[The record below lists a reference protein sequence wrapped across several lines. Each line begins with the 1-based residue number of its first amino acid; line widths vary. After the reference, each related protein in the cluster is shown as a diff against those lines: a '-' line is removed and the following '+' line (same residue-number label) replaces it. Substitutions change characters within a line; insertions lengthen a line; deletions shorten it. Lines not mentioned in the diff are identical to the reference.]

1 MPETKFKNLSQ
12 ADELVPI
19 DTDGEEVEVELE
31 QETTKTL
38 KPEVIDDE
46 EGIDEED
53 ENEDEE
59 AVVAKEE
66 TEHEEYSKGV
76 QKRIDK
82 LTAKLREAERREQAA
97 TEFAQNVQT
106 ENQTVKTKTE
116 ELDGNYV
123 LAEANRITAETEKAK
138 NDLRAANEAND
149 IDQQTDAQQ
158 RLAVLAGEAQRVAE
172 LNKAREKATKEK
184 ETEVPSETKQETSTQ
199 QPVQYPDPDPKAQDW
214 AEDNKWFG
222 QDRAMTMTS
231 FAIHQDLVEEGF
243 DPTADEYYTEID
255 KRIRNEFPHKFNE
268 DSGTKTR
275 SVQTV
280 ASAKRSAK
288 TGRSKSVKLTPSQVA
303 IAKKLGVPLEEYA
316 KYVK

>member
-31 QETTKTL
+31 EEAIKTR
-38 KPEVIDDE
+38 KPEIIDDE

-82 LTAKLREAERREQAA
+82 LTAKLREAERREKAA

-106 ENQTVKTKTE
+106 ENQTLKTKTE

-123 LAEANRITAETEKAK
+123 IAEANRITAETEKAK

-231 FAIHQDLVEEGF
+231 FAIHQDLIEEGF

>member
-19 DTDGEEVEVELE
+19 DTDGQEVEVELE
-31 QETTKTL
+31 EAATSPVE
-38 KPEVIDDE
+38 PEVIDDE
-46 EGIDEED
+46 EGIDEE
-53 ENEDEE
+53 ET
-59 AVVAKEE
+59 VVAKEE

-82 LTAKLREAERREQAA
+82 LTAKLREAERREKAA

-106 ENQTVKTKTE
+106 ENQTLKTKTE
-116 ELDGNYV
+116 ESDNNYV
-123 LAEANRITAETEKAK
+123 IAEANRITAETEKAK
-138 NDLRAANEAND
+138 NDLRAANETDD
-149 IDQQTDAQQ
+149 IDKQTDAQQ
-158 RLAVLAGEAQRVAE
+158 RLAVLAGEAQRMQA
-172 LNKAREKATKEK
+172 LNKEREKATKEK
-184 ETEVPSETKQETSTQ
+184 EIEVPSETKLETSTQ
-199 QPVQYPDPDPKAQDW
+199 QPDQYPDPDPKAQDW

-222 QDRAMTMTS
+222 KERAMTMTS

-255 KRIRNEFPHKFNE
+255 KRIRNEFPHKFDE

-280 ASAKRSAK
+280 ASAKRSAR

>member
-31 QETTKTL
+31 EEAIKTR
-38 KPEVIDDE
+38 KPEIIDDE

-82 LTAKLREAERREQAA
+82 LTAKLREAERREKAA

-106 ENQTVKTKTE
+106 ENQTLKTKTE

-123 LAEANRITAETEKAK
+123 IAEANRITAETEKAK

-231 FAIHQDLVEEGF
+231 FAIHQDLIEEGF

-288 TGRSKSVKLTPSQVA
+288 NGRSKSVKLTPSQVA

>member
-19 DTDGEEVEVELE
+19 DTDGQEVEVELE
-31 QETTKTL
+31 EAATSPVE
-38 KPEVIDDE
+38 PEVIDDE
-46 EGIDEED
+46 EGIDEE
-53 ENEDEE
+53 ET
-59 AVVAKEE
+59 VVAKEE

-106 ENQTVKTKTE
+106 ENQTLKTKTE
-116 ELDGNYV
+116 ESDNNYV
-123 LAEANRITAETEKAK
+123 IAEANRITAETEKAK
-138 NDLRAANEAND
+138 NDLRAANETDD
-149 IDQQTDAQQ
+149 IDKQTDAQQ
-158 RLAVLAGEAQRVAE
+158 RLAVLAGEAQRMQA
-172 LNKAREKATKEK
+172 LNKEREKATKEK
-184 ETEVPSETKQETSTQ
+184 EIEVPSETKLETSTQ
-199 QPVQYPDPDPKAQDW
+199 QPDQYPDPDPKAQDW

-222 QDRAMTMTS
+222 KDRAMTMTS

>member
-31 QETTKTL
+31 EEAIKTR
-38 KPEVIDDE
+38 KPEIIDDE

-82 LTAKLREAERREQAA
+82 LTAKLREAERREKAA

-106 ENQTVKTKTE
+106 ENQTLKTKNE
-116 ELDGNYV
+116 ESDNNYV
-123 LAEANRITAETEKAK
+123 IAEANRITAETEKAK
-138 NDLRAANEAND
+138 NDLRAANETDD
-149 IDQQTDAQQ
+149 IDKQTDAQQ
-158 RLAVLAGEAQRVAE
+158 RLAVLAGEAQRMQA
-172 LNKAREKATKEK
+172 LNKEREKATK

-255 KRIRNEFPHKFNE
+255 KRIRKEFPHKFNE

>member
-12 ADELVPI
+12 ADELVPM
-19 DTDGEEVEVELE
+19 DTDGEEVEIELE
-31 QETTKTL
+31 EGSTTTIKSD
-38 KPEVIDDE
+38 VVE
-46 EGIDEED
+46 EMIEENN
-53 ENEDEE
+53 NEEIKD
-59 AVVAKEE
+59 E

-97 TEFAQNVQT
+97 TSYAQNVQQ
-106 ENQTVKTKTE
+106 ENTTLKTKTE
-116 ELDGNYV
+116 ELDNNYI

-138 NDLRAANEAND
+138 SELRAANENDD
-149 IDQQTDAQQ
+149 IDKQTDAQQ
-158 RLAVLAGEAQRVAE
+158 RLAVLAGEAQRVQAI
-172 LNKAREKATKEK
+172 NKQKEKA
-184 ETEVPSETKQETSTQ
+184 ETEIQTPSIQQQQTSTE
-199 QPVQYPDPDPKAQDW
+199 QPVQYADPDPKAQTW
-214 AEDNKWFG
+214 AEENEWFG

-231 FAIHQDLVEEGF
+231 FAIHQELVDEGI
-243 DPTADEYYTEID
+243 DPTGNQYYTEID
-255 KRIRNEFPHKFNE
+255 KRIRNEFPHKFDE
-268 DSGTKTR
+268 DSSPKTR
-275 SVQTV
+275 TVQTV

>member
-19 DTDGEEVEVELE
+19 DTDGQEVEVELE
-31 QETTKTL
+31 EAATSPVE
-38 KPEVIDDE
+38 PEVIDDE
-46 EGIDEED
+46 EGIDEE
-53 ENEDEE
+53 ET
-59 AVVAKEE
+59 VVAKEE

-82 LTAKLREAERREQAA
+82 LTAKLREAERREKAA

-106 ENQTVKTKTE
+106 ENQTLKTKTE
-116 ELDGNYV
+116 ESDNNYV
-123 LAEANRITAETEKAK
+123 IAEANRITAETEKAK
-138 NDLRAANEAND
+138 NDLRAANETDD
-149 IDQQTDAQQ
+149 IDKQTDAQQ
-158 RLAVLAGEAQRVAE
+158 RLAVLAGEAQRMQA
-172 LNKAREKATKEK
+172 LNKEREKATKEK
-184 ETEVPSETKQETSTQ
+184 EIEVPSETKLETSTQ
-199 QPVQYPDPDPKAQDW
+199 QPDQYPDPDPKAQDW

-222 QDRAMTMTS
+222 KDRAMTMTS

-255 KRIRNEFPHKFNE
+255 KRIRNEFPHKFDE

-280 ASAKRSAK
+280 ASAKRSAR

>member
-12 ADELVPI
+12 ADELVPM
-19 DTDGEEVEVELE
+19 DTEGEGVEVELDE
-31 QETTKTL
+31 SSTTTIKPDVVEEMIEDSNEETTET
-38 KPEVIDDE
+38 
-46 EGIDEED
+46 
-53 ENEDEE
+53 
-59 AVVAKEE
+59 KEE

-106 ENQTVKTKTE
+106 ENNTLKTKTE
-116 ELDGNYV
+116 ESNSNYV
-123 LAEANRITAETEKAK
+123 IAEANRITAETEKAK
-138 NDLRAANEAND
+138 NDLRAANETDD
-149 IDQQTDAQQ
+149 IDKQTDAQQ
-158 RLAVLAGEAQRVAE
+158 RLAVLAGEAQRMQV
-172 LNKAREKATKEK
+172 LNKEREKATKEK
-184 ETEVPSETKQETSTQ
+184 ETEVPSETKLETSTQ

-255 KRIRNEFPHKFNE
+255 KRIRNEFPHKFDE

-280 ASAKRSAK
+280 ASAKRSAR

>member
-19 DTDGEEVEVELE
+19 DTDGQEVEVELE
-31 QETTKTL
+31 EAATSPVE
-38 KPEVIDDE
+38 PEVIDDE
-46 EGIDEED
+46 EGIDEE
-53 ENEDEE
+53 ET
-59 AVVAKEE
+59 VVAKEE

-106 ENQTVKTKTE
+106 ENNTLKTKTE
-116 ELDGNYV
+116 ESDNNYV
-123 LAEANRITAETEKAK
+123 IAEANRITAETEKAK
-138 NDLRAANEAND
+138 NDLRAANETDD
-149 IDQQTDAQQ
+149 IDKQTDAQQ
-158 RLAVLAGEAQRVAE
+158 RLAVLAGEAQRMQA
-172 LNKAREKATKEK
+172 LNKEREKATKEI
-184 ETEVPSETKQETSTQ
+184 EVPSETKQETSTQ

-255 KRIRNEFPHKFNE
+255 KRIRNEFPHKFDE

-280 ASAKRSAK
+280 ASAKRSAR

>member
-19 DTDGEEVEVELE
+19 DTDGQEVEVELE
-31 QETTKTL
+31 EAATSPVE
-38 KPEVIDDE
+38 PEVIDDE
-46 EGIDEED
+46 EGIDEE
-53 ENEDEE
+53 ET
-59 AVVAKEE
+59 VVAKEE

-82 LTAKLREAERREQAA
+82 LTAKLREAERREKAA

-106 ENQTVKTKTE
+106 ENQTLKTKTE
-116 ELDGNYV
+116 ESDNNYV
-123 LAEANRITAETEKAK
+123 IAEANRITAETEKAK
-138 NDLRAANEAND
+138 NDLRAANETDD
-149 IDQQTDAQQ
+149 IDKQTDAQQ
-158 RLAVLAGEAQRVAE
+158 RLAVLAGEAQRMQA
-172 LNKAREKATKEK
+172 LNKEREKATKEI
-184 ETEVPSETKQETSTQ
+184 EVPSETKQETSTQ

-255 KRIRNEFPHKFNE
+255 KRIRNEFPHKFDE

-280 ASAKRSAK
+280 ASAKRSAR

>member
-12 ADELVPI
+12 ADELVPM
-19 DTDGEEVEVELE
+19 DTEGEGVEVELDE
-31 QETTKTL
+31 SSTTTIKPDVVEEIIEDSNEETT
-38 KPEVIDDE
+38 
-46 EGIDEED
+46 
-53 ENEDEE
+53 
-59 AVVAKEE
+59 KEE

-106 ENQTVKTKTE
+106 ENNTLKTKTE
-116 ELDGNYV
+116 ESNSNYV
-123 LAEANRITAETEKAK
+123 IAEANRITAETEKAK
-138 NDLRAANEAND
+138 NDLRAANETDD
-149 IDQQTDAQQ
+149 IDKQTDAQQ
-158 RLAVLAGEAQRVAE
+158 RLAVLAGEAQRMQV
-172 LNKAREKATKEK
+172 LNKEREKATK
-184 ETEVPSETKQETSTQ
+184 ETEVPSETKLETSTQ

-231 FAIHQDLVEEGF
+231 FAIHQELVEEGF

-255 KRIRNEFPHKFNE
+255 KRIRNEFPHKFDE

-280 ASAKRSAK
+280 ASAKRSAR

>member
-1 MPETKFKNLSQ
+1 M
-12 ADELVPI
+12 
-19 DTDGEEVEVELE
+19 
-31 QETTKTL
+31 
-38 KPEVIDDE
+38 
-46 EGIDEED
+46 
-53 ENEDEE
+53 
-59 AVVAKEE
+59 
-66 TEHEEYSKGV
+66 
-76 QKRIDK
+76 
-82 LTAKLREAERREQAA
+82 
-97 TEFAQNVQT
+97 QT
-106 ENQTVKTKTE
+106 ENNTLKTKTE
-116 ELDGNYV
+116 ESDNNYV
-123 LAEANRITAETEKAK
+123 IAEANRITAETEKAK
-138 NDLRAANEAND
+138 NDLRAANETDD
-149 IDQQTDAQQ
+149 IDKQTDAQQ
-158 RLAVLAGEAQRVAE
+158 RLAVLAGEAQRMQA
-172 LNKAREKATKEK
+172 LNKEREKATKEI
-184 ETEVPSETKQETSTQ
+184 EVPSETKQETSTQ

>member
-19 DTDGEEVEVELE
+19 DTDGQEVEVELE
-31 QETTKTL
+31 EAATSPVE
-38 KPEVIDDE
+38 PEVIDDE
-46 EGIDEED
+46 EGIDEE
-53 ENEDEE
+53 EE

-106 ENQTVKTKTE
+106 ENNTLKTKTE

-255 KRIRNEFPHKFNE
+255 KRIRNEFPHKFDE
-268 DSGTKTR
+268 DSGTKNR

-280 ASAKRSAK
+280 ASAKRSAR

>member
-31 QETTKTL
+31 EEAIKTR
-38 KPEVIDDE
+38 KPEIIDDE

-53 ENEDEE
+53 EEEEEE

-82 LTAKLREAERREQAA
+82 LTAKLREAERREKAA

-106 ENQTVKTKTE
+106 ENQTLKTKTE

-123 LAEANRITAETEKAK
+123 IAEANRITAETEKAK

-231 FAIHQDLVEEGF
+231 FAIHQDLIEEGF

>member
-82 LTAKLREAERREQAA
+82 LTAKLREAERREKAA

-106 ENQTVKTKTE
+106 ENQTLKTKTE
-116 ELDGNYV
+116 ESDNNYV
-123 LAEANRITAETEKAK
+123 IAEANRITAETEKAK
-138 NDLRAANEAND
+138 NDLRAANETDD
-149 IDQQTDAQQ
+149 IDKQTDAQQ
-158 RLAVLAGEAQRVAE
+158 RLAVLAGEAQRMQA
-172 LNKAREKATKEK
+172 LNKEREKATKEK
-184 ETEVPSETKQETSTQ
+184 EIEVPSETKLETSTQ
-199 QPVQYPDPDPKAQDW
+199 QPDQYPDPDPKAQDW

-255 KRIRNEFPHKFNE
+255 KRIRNEFPHKFDE

-280 ASAKRSAK
+280 ASAKRSAR